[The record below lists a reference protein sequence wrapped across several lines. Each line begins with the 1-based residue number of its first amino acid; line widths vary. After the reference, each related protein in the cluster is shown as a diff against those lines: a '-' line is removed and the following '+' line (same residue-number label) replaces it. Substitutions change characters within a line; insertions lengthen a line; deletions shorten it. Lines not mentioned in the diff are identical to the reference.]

1 MPHRTTDSPALRRE
15 DLPRLV
21 LRVLRP
27 ATRVKPALLLVRA
40 AERRL
45 VVKDFSPAAW
55 LVRHTYGRWL
65 VRRECRIYARL
76 AGVDG
81 VPAFRG
87 RLDPFAFAVDHVEGA
102 TLKDVPARDI
112 PADAFE
118 RLRAVFGRIH
128 GRGVVH
134 LDSHQKTNIMLS
146 PDGRV
151 HLLDFATALYLGR
164 GWLARRVLVPLLGRP
179 DSWGVLKLKARYC
192 PDALTHSER
201 RRLRR
206 AEALAWLWPPQW
218 FRWLGKCLRR
228 PRRRGRSGS

>member
-55 LVRHTYGRWL
+55 LVR
-65 VRRECRIYARL
+65 RECRIYARL
-76 AGVDG
+76 AGVEG

-87 RLDPFAFAVDHVEGA
+87 RLDPFAFAVDHVDGA
-102 TLKDVPARDI
+102 TLKAVPGRDVPPDT
-112 PADAFE
+112 FE

-192 PDALTHSER
+192 PDALTAAER

-206 AEALAWLWPPQW
+206 AEALAWFWPPQW
-218 FRWLGKCLRR
+218 FRWLAKCLRR
-228 PRRRGRSGS
+228 PRRRR